1 MALVKIIW
9 VDDEIESLQSQ
20 KLFLESKGY
29 DVKTFT
35 NGFDAIDYVKE
46 NQVDV
51 VLLDETMP
59 GITGLETLAKIKE
72 VNQSLPIVLI
82 TKNET
87 ENLMDDAIGSQISD
101 YLIKPVNPNQ
111 VLLSLKKIID
121 NKRLVAEK
129 TTSAYQQQFRHLF
142 TALNSNPDYNEWMEI
157 YKMLVYWELEMEKSD
172 SPEMREVLQS
182 QKSEANTEFFKFVS
196 KNFSSWINPKSG
208 EGPVMSHTLF
218 KFKVLPHVEKG
229 VPVFFILI
237 DNLRFDQWKAIQPAF
252 AESFRILEED
262 TFYSILPTATQYA
275 RNAIFSGLMPIEIEK
290 KFPLEWKND
299 DEEGGK
305 NLNEEK
311 FFREQLKSLG
321 RDDLRSSYTKIVNN
335 QAGLDLLNN
344 IHNLLNN
351 DINVIV
357 YNFVDM
363 LSHARTEMEVLKEL
377 AGDEMSYRSI
387 TTSWFEHSPL
397 HQALKKIADKKI
409 KIVLATDHGS
419 VRVNTPCKVVG
430 DKHTTT
436 NLRYKHGRN
445 LNYEPKEVLVFR
457 DPREAG
463 LPVPTLNSS
472 FIFAKEDGYLCYPNN
487 YNYYANYYRNTFQHG
502 GVSMEE
508 MIVPVIKMVSKAK

>member
-157 YKMLVYWELEMEKSD
+157 YKKLVYWELEMEKSD

-335 QAGLDLLNN
+335 HAGLDLLNN

-445 LNYEPKEVLVFR
+445 LNYEPKEVLVLEIR
-457 DPREAG
+457 GKQACR
-463 LPVPTLNSS
+463 
-472 FIFAKEDGYLCYPNN
+472 YLHLILLLFL
-487 YNYYANYYRNTFQHG
+487 RK
-502 GVSMEE
+502 
-508 MIVPVIKMVSKAK
+508 KMVTSVIPIIIIIMPTITAILFSTVV